1 MTEIIEKTKELGK
14 LIQDSEQVKNFNL
27 AKAAYDSDEEVQR
40 LIQEFNLHK
49 MTMMSLTQG
58 EEQDQQRIQEVEE
71 RIKAVY
77 EKIMA
82 TDKMQKFQ
90 AASKA
95 VQELLN
101 QVNGVISFYV
111 TGEEPSDCTH
121 DCSTCGGCH

>member
-14 LIQDSEQVKNFNL
+14 LIQDSKQVKEFNL
-27 AKAAYDSDEEVQR
+27 AKIAYDSDEEVQR

-58 EEQDQQRIQEVEE
+58 EEQDQERIKEVEE
-71 RIKAVY
+71 RIKDVY

-82 TDKMQKFQ
+82 TDKMQQFQ

-101 QVNGVISFYV
+101 QVNGIISYYV
-111 TGEEPSDCTH
+111 TGEEPTDCTH